1 MDIKFRTIRGVF
13 ILAITLF
20 IALVP
25 FSFLV
30 GWNLITLLLF
40 WFILIPMISIYLPTK
55 ILKKEDWLIQALGGL
70 VLFYG
75 VMVFLI
81 YRQYQ
86 TDYFKIMIWSAVAN
100 LVVVAGFF
108 LAKKPQ
114 PKSRLNHWMYF
125 WRYSFIWVFKACAS
139 CLARSAKSTFDEA

>member
-1 MDIKFRTIRGVF
+1 MGTKSRTIRGVL
-13 ILAITLF
+13 IIAIMLF

-40 WFILIPMISIYLPTK
+40 WFILIPVISIYLPIK
-55 ILKKEDWLIQALGGL
+55 IFKNEDWLIQALGGL

-81 YRQYQ
+81 YDQYR
-86 TDYFKIMIWSAVAN
+86 TDYFKIMIVSAVAN

-114 PKSRLNHWMYF
+114 HKSGLNH
-125 WRYSFIWVFKACAS
+125 
-139 CLARSAKSTFDEA
+139 